1 MRSSSLLLPLGAAL
15 AVSQQTILRSDLDT
29 QINSSFQIY
38 RSDLSP
44 HHSLRI
50 KSQNATLCNT
60 TVNQYTGWLDNG
72 HKHLFF
78 WYFESE
84 NKNSTAAQD
93 EQPLML
99 WQNGGPGA
107 SSILGL
113 LQELGPCLINEYGNG
128 TVMNPYSWNKET
140 ALLFV
145 DQPVGVGFSYYD
157 GDSLE
162 EQPGDSYASAAD
174 MHIFL
179 QMFVSQVFPVHRNGP
194 LTLTGES
201 YGGHYV
207 PTLGAEIVRQNSLH
221 PTRPQ
226 VNLKSIAVG
235 NPLVSDADRAFG
247 YWETLCTTNP
257 GVSEPVFNETRCDIM
272 AENLPRCLEVIKTC
286 NTFPDPAICE
296 AASTVCWDGVIGH
309 YDSEADGL
317 PGSRNRFDI
326 TRPCESAVFCYTKS
340 ALINDYLNSPAP
352 WSALSVPAAV
362 KNYTINSDDVYGRFK
377 ATSDITLATV
387 SSVQYLLQ
395 NQIDV
400 LIYSGNL
407 DLACNTA
414 SSKRW
419 MDAMPWKGQA
429 AFASKSLTP
438 WTSVVGGKK
447 VKAGT
452 FKEVNIKIGAAGSN
466 SNTTRFALV
475 TIDGSGHMV
484 PQDQPEVALD
494 MISRWLSGAS
504 FA

>member
-1 MRSSSLLLPLGAAL
+1 MRASNLLLPLGT
-15 AVSQQTILRSDLDT
+15 VSAISHQTILRSDLDK
-29 QINSSFQIY
+29 QIDSTFQIY
-38 RSDLSP
+38 QSNISP

-78 WYFESE
+78 WYFDSES
-84 NKNSTAAQD
+84 KNATTAED
-93 EQPLML
+93 EQPLVL

-113 LQELGPCLINEYGNG
+113 LQELGPCLINEHGNG
-128 TVMNPYSWNKET
+128 TVGNPYSWNKEN

-157 GDSLE
+157 GDSQE
-162 EQPGDSYASAAD
+162 DQPGDSYASAAD

-179 QMFVSQVFPVHRNGP
+179 QMFVNQVFPIHRNGP

-207 PTLGAEIVRQNSLH
+207 PTLGAEIVRQNGLH
-221 PTRPQ
+221 PARPQ
-226 VNLKSIAVG
+226 LKLKSIAVG
-235 NPLVSDADRAFG
+235 NPLVSFADRAFG

-257 GVSEPVFNETRCDIM
+257 GVAEPVFNETRCDIM
-272 AENLPRCLEVIKTC
+272 AENLPRCLEVISTC

-296 AASTVCWDGVIGH
+296 AASNVCWDGVISH
-309 YDSEADGL
+309 YDSEADGP
-317 PGSRNRFDI
+317 PGSRNRFD
-326 TRPCESAVFCYTKS
+326 TWF
-340 ALINDYLNSPAP
+340 
-352 WSALSVPAAV
+352 ALSVPSAV
-362 KNYTINSDDVYGRFK
+362 KNYTISSDDVYGRFK
-377 ATSDITLATV
+377 ATTDITLATV

-414 SSKRW
+414 GSKRW
-419 MDAMPWKGQA
+419 MDAMSWKGQV
-429 AFASKSLTP
+429 AFTSKSLEP
-438 WTSVVGGKK
+438 WTSIVGGNR

-452 FKEVNIKIGAAGSN
+452 FKEVNIKIGGAGSK
-466 SNTTRFALV
+466 TTRFALV

-494 MISRWLSGAS
+494 MITRWLSDGS